1 MGFIKMSTAEL
12 QAIGLVSQ
20 EDANLNKETGGFSN
34 NAWTYEKTF
43 ISDDISE
50 IRKKYKNG
58 TNSVFLISFKTLA
71 TGGNEYLDY
80 EFYKEV

>member
-1 MGFIKMSTAEL
+1 MGFIKMTDAEL

-34 NAWTYEKTF
+34 NVWTYENTF
-43 ISDDISE
+43 ISDDSSE
-50 IRKKYKNG
+50 
-58 TNSVFLISFKTLA
+58 FKTVA
-71 TGGNEYLDY
+71 TGGNEYSKY